1 MMVYPAYRSV
11 REIVLT
17 NDGQARS
24 LAFSFYVMVHQGHRI
39 CFIYGPGLCSLCGAS
54 LHWAHSRFHECSCL
68 VRGLASSND
77 CSMVGVVLLSDRL
90 R

>member
-24 LAFSFYVMVHQGHRI
+24 LAFPLHPLPPVAVGSAAPIYPLLYQYFLSMGYLMRGDVLFLSVSVACHMVFLVFLPRQI
-39 CFIYGPGLCSLCGAS
+39 C
-54 LHWAHSRFHECSCL
+54 
-68 VRGLASSND
+68 
-77 CSMVGVVLLSDRL
+77 
-90 R
+90 